1 MKLFRRTPL
10 PIGIQGERLVTK
22 KLRRAGYKIL
32 ERNIHLGR
40 YEIDII
46 AQKGDTVV
54 FVEVKTRR
62 TAELAAPEENVTAEK
77 QRRIIAAARAYI
89 DRRNDP
95 ELYYRFDVASVLIPE
110 SGKPKIAI
118 YRDAFREK

>member
-10 PIGIQGERLVTK
+10 PIGVQGERLATK
-22 KLRRAGYKIL
+22 KLRRSGYKII

-62 TAELAAPEENVTAEK
+62 TAEVAAPEENVTAEK
-77 QRRIIAAARAYI
+77 RRRVIAAARVYI

-110 SGKPKIAI
+110 SGKPTII
-118 YRDAFREK
+118 MYCDAFREK

>member
-10 PIGIQGERLVTK
+10 PIGVQGENLAAK
-22 KLRRAGYKIL
+22 KLRRSGYKIL

-46 AQKGDTVV
+46 AQQGDTVV

-62 TAELAAPEENVTAEK
+62 SADVAAPEENVTPEK
-77 QRRIIAAARAYI
+77 QRRIISAARFYI
-89 DRRNDP
+89 DRQNDP
-95 ELYYRFDVASVLIPE
+95 ELYYRFDVAAVLIPE
-110 SGKPKIAI
+110 AGKPTVTLFN
-118 YRDAFREK
+118 DAFRER

>member
-10 PIGIQGERLVTK
+10 PIGVQGERLATK
-22 KLRRAGYKIL
+22 KLRRSGYKIL

-62 TAELAAPEENVTAEK
+62 TADVAAPEDNVTADK

-110 SGKPKIAI
+110 SGKPKITI

>member
-10 PIGIQGERLVTK
+10 PIGVQGEKLAAK
-22 KLRRAGYKIL
+22 KLRRSGYRIL

-46 AQKGDTVV
+46 AQLGDTVV
-54 FVEVKTRR
+54 FLEVKTRR
-62 TAELAAPEENVTAEK
+62 SADVASPEENVTTEK

-110 SGKPKIAI
+110 SGKPTITI
-118 YRDAFREK
+118 YCDAFQDK

>member
-10 PIGIQGERLVTK
+10 PIGVQGERLATK
-22 KLRRAGYKIL
+22 KLRRSGYKIL

-46 AQKGDTVV
+46 AQKGDTVA

-62 TAELAAPEENVTAEK
+62 TAEVAAPEENVTPEK

-110 SGKPKIAI
+110 SGKPDITI
-118 YRDAFREK
+118 YCDAFKEK